1 MDEKELAAQL
11 QGTKDDADE
20 WGEATPNP
28 ESSTKRRL
36 AAMVSVRLSPEELEA
51 VQGRAAER
59 GETVSGYLR
68 GVALRDVTVATTVFR
83 LPVFMST
90 GETYVSEIASSP
102 IVVDGG
108 RLLTRAS

>member
-11 QGTKDDADE
+11 QDSKDDSDE
-20 WGEATPNP
+20 WGGATPNP
-28 ESSTKRRL
+28 EPAPKRRL

-51 VQGRAAER
+51 VQARAAER

-68 GVALRDVTVATTVFR
+68 GVALRDVTAVMTVFR
-83 LPVFMST
+83 LPVFVSP
-90 GETYVSEIASSP
+90 GEPYISEILSSP
-102 IVVDGG
+102 IVIDGG